1 MAKVSSAEWL
11 QNWQNGISSKTSKI
25 TKGIQSV
32 TIAPGQKAAAK
43 ANAMLAGVTAAVT
56 SGKWASNVASVSLSD
71 WQTATSAKVGNI
83 ATGAA
88 NAVKSPKV
96 QQAVATMLADNDAAL
111 AAIANMPS
119 DTVDQRIQ
127 RSVAYQQ
134 ERARLA
140 AARG

>member
-1 MAKVSSAEWL
+1 MAKVTVQQWL
-11 QNWQNGISSKTSKI
+11 QNWQQGISSKTSKI
-25 TKGIQSV
+25 TQGIQSV
-32 TIAPGQKAAAK
+32 TVAPGQKAAQK
-43 ANAMLAGVTAAVT
+43 SSAMLAGVTAAVT
-56 SGKWASNVASVSLSD
+56 SGKWAERVSSVSLSD
-71 WQTATSAKVGNI
+71 WQTATAAKVGNI

-88 NAVKSPKV
+88 NAVKSQRV
-96 QQAVATMLADNDAAL
+96 QQNVAQALADNDAAL

-140 AARG
+140 AQRG